1 MIAFNFDSTSTQHNT
16 ICLYLYSMMRISRMI
31 LAYSGWS
38 RCILHT
44 DTRRILCT
52 ISSLRIHFN
61 LHARFLWHWFFFT
74 SRVIYVSCYIFYG
87 TVSFRSGYLKM
98 PRDLSMGV
106 GKEYIKNRFRLHR
119 NVNDDLN
126 CETIDFSHFSLSTSA
141 LLFAHSA
148 YFTKL
153 PISCRK
159 KIQPQ
164 PIYYMCT

>member
-1 MIAFNFDSTSTQHNT
+1 
-16 ICLYLYSMMRISRMI
+16 
-31 LAYSGWS
+31 
-38 RCILHT
+38 
-44 DTRRILCT
+44 
-52 ISSLRIHFN
+52 
-61 LHARFLWHWFFFT
+61 
-74 SRVIYVSCYIFYG
+74 
-87 TVSFRSGYLKM
+87 M

-164 PIYYMCT
+164 PIYYMHVNLETMHKIFSHNLLSMHIVITQTMRTRAFIL